1 VNLNQPSSWSAFNAE
16 DEYNHTFKSVDVPIG
31 GKLINVTVSLSHDK
45 SVGMTDIQCR
55 DHFKRKFVELLATV
69 ILENNLVETTHYVDK
84 IDYTKKVNVRCY
96 LAPNDQIK
104 ILRTHYDI

>member
-1 VNLNQPSSWSAFNAE
+1 MSNQPSSWSAFNAE

-31 GKLINVTVSLSHDK
+31 GKMAAVTVSLTESQVLSMADLQ
-45 SVGMTDIQCR
+45 VR
-55 DHFKRKFVELLATV
+55 DEFKKRIVSLLATYM
-69 ILENNLVETTHYVDK
+69 LENNLVETTQYVDK